1 MEWCMVTKY
10 QSHLQW
16 KLVLNGTNGRW
27 LLVEI
32 NHELTR
38 SFCWYVMSS
47 KWRQSPCVSMN
58 CCDAKKPGRGDKI
71 QENRGDFRS
80 RLYICISRFSVYH
93 PIFPYYIHIIPM
105 LYPCYTHNIWQFHH
119 RQAFSPSWRW
129 RWRLALRKSLVSKQR
144 RRSFKPRWDRSQW
157 RVALLVFA

>member
-32 NHELTR
+32 NHALTR

-58 CCDAKKPGRGDKI
+58 CCDAKNRVVAIKFKKI
-71 QENRGDFRS
+71 VVTFAVD
-80 RLYICISRFSVYH
+80 CISVY
-93 PIFPYYIHIIPM
+93 PDFPYIILYFHIISI
-105 LYPCYTHNIWQFHH
+105 LYPCYIHVTPIIYDNFIT
-119 RQAFSPSWRW
+119 
-129 RWRLALRKSLVSKQR
+129 V
-144 RRSFKPRWDRSQW
+144 RRSLPVEDEGGDWHWGSLSYRSSEDG
-157 RVALLVFA
+157 ASSPGEIEASEG